1 MPGVM
6 PTESIK
12 ARYSVRH
19 VIRRNAV
26 LHHVV
31 IILTFEHN
39 SPRFQFIVPKKWK
52 KHHPVCIHLAGTG
65 DHVSQTP
72 NTVSYPH
79 KLMNGKNV

>member
-12 ARYSVRH
+12 ARYSVSH
-19 VIRRNAV
+19 VIRWTVV
-26 LHHVV
+26 LLYKV
-31 IILTFEHN
+31 IIPTFEHI

-65 DHVSQTP
+65 DHVSQMLKYSSIPT
-72 NTVSYPH
+72 
-79 KLMNGKNV
+79 